1 MARTQRERDAEKR
14 ADKLA
19 EIAEQVADGRLTV
32 RKMTDA
38 EREKYQRQAP
48 IRSTARKRNRPS

>member
-19 EIAEQVADGRLTV
+19 DIAEQVADGRLTV
-32 RKMTDA
+32 RKMTAD
-38 EREKYQRQAP
+38 EREKYQRKSPVRAP
-48 IRSTARKRNRPS
+48 RTPRGRPS